1 MVGYNNPS
9 KKTDE
14 KSEKN
19 AKKSISP
26 KKPFELSKFHVFLMY

>member
-1 MVGYNNPS
+1 MVGYDIRC

-19 AKKSISP
+19 AKKSLSP
-26 KKPFELSKFHVFLMY
+26 KKSFELSKFHVFLMY